1 MTIKQIRVYS
11 PGSIANL
18 GPGFDVFG
26 VALEGVG
33 DIVVL
38 NKIKELE
45 VQINVQGVG
54 ADRIPTDPERNSSG
68 AILKKVLKEYE
79 PQHGFSIE
87 IRKGLPPGTGMGSS
101 GASAAATAVAV
112 NEMLGLNLRQRELV
126 ELAAIGEGAV
136 AGAPHA
142 DNVAASLLGG
152 FILVG
157 ENWEVIRL
165 DAPRVGI
172 VVVVPDIYIENKTKK
187 ARELLPKKV
196 PLKDAVKNIN
206 HASRMALAISQGNA
220 EEFGRNINDVLV
232 EPYRAAMI
240 PNFWDVKQAALDAGA
255 YGCSISGGGPSLF
268 AVGDNIYEIGDAM
281 QKAFGDIET
290 TCYYTQPSNRGTR
303 VI

>member
-26 VALEGVG
+26 IAIEGVG

-38 NKIKELE
+38 KKIKELE

-54 ADRIPTDPERNSSG
+54 ADKIPTDPEKNTSG
-68 AILKKVLKEYE
+68 AILKHILKEYE
-79 PQHGFSIE
+79 PSQGFSIE

-101 GASAAATAVAV
+101 GASAAATTVAV

-126 ELAAIGEGAV
+126 ELAALGEGASS
-136 AGAPHA
+136 GAPHA

-165 DAPRVGI
+165 DAPKVGM

-196 PLKDAVKNIN
+196 PLKDAVKNIS
-206 HASRMALAISQGNA
+206 HASKMALAIAQKDA
-220 EEFGRNINDVLV
+220 EGFGRNINDVLI

-281 QKAFGDIET
+281 QKAFGDIES

>member
-26 VALEGVG
+26 VAIEGVG

-38 NKIKELE
+38 KKIKEQE

-54 ADRIPTDPERNSSG
+54 ADRIPTDPEKNTSG
-68 AILKKVLKEYE
+68 AILNYILKEHE
-79 PQHGFSIE
+79 PRHGFSIE

-101 GASAAATAVAV
+101 GASAAATTVAV

-126 ELAAIGEGAV
+126 ELAALGEGASS
-136 AGAPHA
+136 GAPHA

-152 FILVG
+152 FIIVG

-165 DAPRVGI
+165 DAPKVSM

-187 ARELLPKKV
+187 ARELLPQKV
-196 PLKDAVKNIN
+196 PLKDAVKNIS
-206 HASRMALAISQGNA
+206 HAARMALAIAQKDA
-220 EEFGRNINDVLV
+220 EGFGRNINDVLI

-281 QKAFGDIET
+281 KKAFGDIES

>member
-26 VALEGVG
+26 IAIEGVG

-38 NKIKELE
+38 KKIKEQK
-45 VQINVQGVG
+45 VQISVQGVG
-54 ADRIPTDPERNSSG
+54 ADKIPTDPEKNTSG
-68 AILKKVLKEYE
+68 AILKHILKEHE
-79 PQHGFSIE
+79 PRHGFSIE

-101 GASAAATAVAV
+101 GASAAATTVAV
-112 NEMLGLNLRQRELV
+112 NEMLGLNLRQKELV
-126 ELAAIGEGAV
+126 ELAALGEGASS
-136 AGAPHA
+136 GAPHA

-165 DAPRVGI
+165 DAPKVGM
-172 VVVVPDIYIENKTKK
+172 VVVVPDIYIANKTKK
-187 ARELLPKKV
+187 ARELLPQKV
-196 PLKDAVKNIN
+196 PLKDAVKNIS
-206 HASRMALAISQGNA
+206 HAARMALAISQKDA
-220 EEFGRNINDVLV
+220 EGFGRNINDVLI

-281 QKAFGDIET
+281 KKAFGDIES

>member
-1 MTIKQIRVYS
+1 VTIKQIRVYA

-26 VALEGVG
+26 VALEGLG
-33 DIVVL
+33 DIIVL
-38 NKIKELE
+38 KESPEPGVKID
-45 VQINVQGVG
+45 VQGVG
-54 ADRIPTDPERNSSG
+54 ADKIPSDPEKNSSG
-68 AILKKVLKEYE
+68 AILNHVIEQYE
-79 PQHGFSIE
+79 PRHGFNVE
-87 IRKGLPPGTGMGSS
+87 IRKGIPPGTGMGSS
-101 GASAAATAVAV
+101 GASAAATTVAV
-112 NEMLGLNLRQRELV
+112 NEMLRLHLSDRELV
-126 ELAAIGEGAV
+126 KLAALGEGAV

-152 FILVG
+152 FIFVG
-157 ENWEVIRL
+157 DDWDVIRL
-165 DAPRVGI
+165 DAPRFGI

-196 PLKDAVKNIN
+196 PLKDAVKNIM
-206 HASRMALAISQGNA
+206 HASRMALAIAQKDA
-220 EEFGRNINDVLV
+220 ELFGRNINDSLI

-268 AVGDNIYEIGDAM
+268 AVGENIYEIGDTM
-281 QKAFGDIET
+281 QKAFGEIES
-290 TCYYTQPSNRGTR
+290 TCYHTQPSNRGTR

>member
-1 MTIKQIRVYS
+1 MAIKQVRVYA

-26 VALEGVG
+26 VALEGIG
-33 DIVVL
+33 DIIVL
-38 NKIKELE
+38 KESPVPGVKID
-45 VQINVQGVG
+45 VQGVG
-54 ADRIPTDPERNSSG
+54 ADKIPSDPEKNSSG
-68 AILKKVLKEYE
+68 AILNHVIEQYE
-79 PQHGFSIE
+79 PRHGFNVE
-87 IRKGLPPGTGMGSS
+87 IRKGIPPGTGMGSS
-101 GASAAATAVAV
+101 GASAAATTVAV
-112 NEMLGLNLRQRELV
+112 NEMLLLHLSDRELV
-126 ELAAIGEGAV
+126 KLAALGEGAV

-157 ENWEVIRL
+157 EDWDVIRL
-165 DAPRVGI
+165 DAPRFDI

-187 ARELLPKKV
+187 ARELLPQKV
-196 PLKDAVKNIN
+196 PLKDAVKNIM
-206 HASRMALAISQGNA
+206 HASRMALAISQKDA
-220 EEFGRNINDVLV
+220 RMFGSNINDSLV

-268 AVGDNIYEIGDAM
+268 AVGDNIYDIGDAM
-281 QKAFGDIET
+281 QKAFGDILS

>member
-1 MTIKQIRVYS
+1 VTIKQIRVYS

-26 VALEGVG
+26 IAIEGLG

-38 NKIKELE
+38 KKIKEQE
-45 VQINVQGVG
+45 VQIRVQGVG
-54 ADRIPTDPERNSSG
+54 ADKIPTDPEKNTSG
-68 AILKKVLKEYE
+68 AILKHILKEYE
-79 PQHGFSIE
+79 PKHGFSIE

-101 GASAAATAVAV
+101 GASAAATTVAI
-112 NEMLGLNLRQRELV
+112 NEMLELNLRQRDLV
-126 ELAAIGEGAV
+126 ELAALGEGASS
-136 AGAPHA
+136 GAPHA

-165 DAPRVGI
+165 DAPKVGI

-187 ARELLPKKV
+187 ARELLPQKV
-196 PLKDAVKNIN
+196 PLKDAVKNIS
-206 HASRMALAISQGNA
+206 HAARMALAIAQKDA
-220 EEFGRNINDVLV
+220 EGFGRNINDVLI

-281 QKAFGDIET
+281 KKAFGDIES

>member
-1 MTIKQIRVYS
+1 VTIKQVRVYA

-26 VALEGVG
+26 IALEGIG
-33 DIVVL
+33 DSVVL
-38 NKIKELE
+38 RKTRDPGVKINVLGVGSNKI
-45 VQINVQGVG
+45 
-54 ADRIPTDPERNSSG
+54 PTNPEKNSSG
-68 AILKKVLKEYE
+68 VILNHIINEFE
-79 PQHGFSIE
+79 PNHGFSIE
-87 IRKGLPPGTGMGSS
+87 ISKGIPPGTGMGSS
-101 GASAAATAVAV
+101 GASAAATSVAV
-112 NEMLGLNLRQRELV
+112 VELLGLKLNERELV
-126 ELAAIGEGAV
+126 GLAALGEGAI
-136 AGAPHA
+136 AGTPHA

-165 DAPRVGI
+165 EAPQIGI

-196 PLKDAVKNIN
+196 PLKDAVMNIN
-206 HASRMALAISQGNA
+206 HASRMALSIAMKDPKL
-220 EEFGRNINDVLV
+220 FGMNIQDVLV

-268 AVGDNIYEIGDAM
+268 AVGDNIYEIGNAM
-281 QKAFGDIET
+281 QKAFQDIESK
-290 TCYYTQPSNRGTR
+290 CYYTQPSNKGTR

>member
-1 MTIKQIRVYS
+1 
-11 PGSIANL
+11 
-18 GPGFDVFG
+18 
-26 VALEGVG
+26 
-33 DIVVL
+33 
-38 NKIKELE
+38 
-45 VQINVQGVG
+45 
-54 ADRIPTDPERNSSG
+54 
-68 AILKKVLKEYE
+68 
-79 PQHGFSIE
+79 
-87 IRKGLPPGTGMGSS
+87 MGSS
-101 GASAAATAVAV
+101 GASAAATTVAV

-126 ELAAIGEGAV
+126 ELAALGEGAV

-165 DAPRVGI
+165 DAPKVGI

-187 ARELLPKKV
+187 ARALLPQKV
-196 PLKDAVKNIN
+196 PLKDAIKNIN
-206 HASRMALAISQGNA
+206 HAARMALAIAQKDA
-220 EEFGRNINDVLV
+220 EAFGRNIVDVLV

-281 QKAFGDIET
+281 KKAFGDIES

>member
-26 VALEGVG
+26 VAIEGVG

-38 NKIKELE
+38 KKIRELE

-54 ADRIPTDPERNSSG
+54 ADRIPTDPEKNSSG
-68 AILKKVLKEYE
+68 AILNKVLKDYE
-79 PQHGFSIE
+79 PKHGFSIE

-101 GASAAATAVAV
+101 GASAAATTIAV

-126 ELAAIGEGAV
+126 ELAALGEGAV

-157 ENWEVIRL
+157 ENWEVTRL

-187 ARELLPKKV
+187 ARELLPQKV

-255 YGCSISGGGPSLF
+255 YGSSISGGGPSLF

>member
-1 MTIKQIRVYS
+1 VTIKQVRVYA

-26 VALEGVG
+26 VAIEGMGDTVLLKQKREPGVKIDIKGVG
-33 DIVVL
+33 S
-38 NKIKELE
+38 NKIP
-45 VQINVQGVG
+45 
-54 ADRIPTDPERNSSG
+54 RDPEKNSSG
-68 AILKKVLKEYE
+68 AILNYILREYE
-79 PQHGFSIE
+79 PDHGFSIE

-101 GASAAATAVAV
+101 GASAAATTVAV
-112 NEMLGLNLRQRELV
+112 KELLGLNLEERELV
-126 ELAAIGEGAV
+126 ELAALGEGVV
-136 AGAPHA
+136 AGSPHA

-157 ENWEVIRL
+157 ANWEVIRL

-187 ARELLPKKV
+187 ARELLPQRV
-196 PLKDAVKNIN
+196 PLKDAVENIN
-206 HASRMALAISQGNA
+206 HASRMVLAIAMKDGEA
-220 EEFGRNINDVLV
+220 FGRNIQDMLV

-268 AVGDNIYEIGDAM
+268 AVGENIYEIGEAM
-281 QKAFGDIET
+281 KNAFGKIKS

>member
-1 MTIKQIRVYS
+1 VTIKQIRVYA

-26 VALEGVG
+26 VALEGLG
-33 DIVVL
+33 DIIVL
-38 NKIKELE
+38 KESPEPGVKID
-45 VQINVQGVG
+45 VQGVG
-54 ADRIPTDPERNSSG
+54 ADKI
-68 AILKKVLKEYE
+68 
-79 PQHGFSIE
+79 
-87 IRKGLPPGTGMGSS
+87 PGTGMGSS
-101 GASAAATAVAV
+101 GASAAATTVAV
-112 NEMLGLNLRQRELV
+112 NEMLRLHLSDSELV
-126 ELAAIGEGAV
+126 KLAALGEGAV

-152 FILVG
+152 FIFVG
-157 ENWEVIRL
+157 DDWDVIRL
-165 DAPRVGI
+165 DAPRFGI

-196 PLKDAVKNIN
+196 PLKDAVKNIM
-206 HASRMALAISQGNA
+206 HASRMALAIAQKDA
-220 EEFGRNINDVLV
+220 ELFGRNINDSLI

-268 AVGDNIYEIGDAM
+268 AVGENIYEIGDAM
-281 QKAFGDIET
+281 QKAFGEIES
-290 TCYYTQPSNRGTR
+290 TCYHTQPSNRGTR

>member
-1 MTIKQIRVYS
+1 MTIKQVRVYS

-26 VALEGVG
+26 IAIEGVG

-38 NKIKELE
+38 KETRELG
-45 VQINVQGVG
+45 VQISVQGVG
-54 ADRIPTDPERNSSG
+54 ADKIPTDPEKNTSG
-68 AILKKVLKEYE
+68 AILKHIQEEYE
-79 PQHGFSIE
+79 PRHGFSIE

-101 GASAAATAVAV
+101 GASAAATTVAV
-112 NEMLGLNLRQRELV
+112 NEMLGLKMRQRELV
-126 ELAAIGEGAV
+126 ELAALGEGASS
-136 AGAPHA
+136 GAPHA

-165 DAPRVGI
+165 DAPKVGM

-187 ARELLPKKV
+187 ARELLPQKV
-196 PLKDAVKNIN
+196 PLKDAVKNIS
-206 HASRMALAISQGNA
+206 HAARMALAVSQNDA
-220 EEFGRNINDVLV
+220 EGFGRNINDMLI

-281 QKAFGDIET
+281 KKAFGDIDS
-290 TCYYTQPSNRGTR
+290 TCYFTQPSNRGTR

>member
-1 MTIKQIRVYS
+1 MTIKQVRVYA

-26 VALEGVG
+26 VAIEGVG

-38 NKIKELE
+38 KQIREKK
-45 VQINVQGVG
+45 VQISIQGVG
-54 ADRIPTDPERNSSG
+54 ADKIPTDPERNTSG
-68 AILKKVLKEYE
+68 AILNHILKEHE
-79 PQHGFSIE
+79 PRHGFSIE

-101 GASAAATAVAV
+101 GASAAATTVAV

-126 ELAAIGEGAV
+126 ELAALGEGASS
-136 AGAPHA
+136 GAPHA

-165 DAPRVGI
+165 DAPKVGM

-187 ARELLPKKV
+187 ARELLPQKV

-206 HASRMALAISQGNA
+206 HAARMALAIAQKDA
-220 EEFGRNINDVLV
+220 EGFGRNINDVLI

-240 PNFWDVKQAALDAGA
+240 PNFWDVKQAALDTGA

-281 QKAFGDIET
+281 KKAFGNIES

>member
-1 MTIKQIRVYS
+1 VTIKQVRVYA

-26 VALEGVG
+26 VAIEGIG

-38 NKIKELE
+38 KETREPGVKIS
-45 VQINVQGVG
+45 VQGVG
-54 ADRIPTDPERNSSG
+54 AEKIPSEPEKNSSG
-68 AILKKVLKEYE
+68 AILNHIQKEYE
-79 PQHGFSIE
+79 PRHGFSID

-112 NEMLGLNLRQRELV
+112 NELLGLNLRNRELV
-126 ELAAIGEGAV
+126 ELAALGEGAV

-152 FILVG
+152 FIFVG

-165 DAPRVGI
+165 DAPSVGI
-172 VVVVPDIYIENKTKK
+172 VVAVPDIYVENKTKK
-187 ARELLPKKV
+187 ARDLLPQKV

-206 HASRMALAISQGNA
+206 HASRMALAIAMKDA
-220 EEFGRNINDVLV
+220 EAFGRNIQDVLI

-281 QKAFGDIET
+281 QKAFGDIES

>member
-1 MTIKQIRVYS
+1 MTIKQVRVYA

-26 VALEGVG
+26 VALEGIG
-33 DIVVL
+33 DIIVL
-38 NKIKELE
+38 KESPEPCVKID
-45 VQINVQGVG
+45 VQGVG
-54 ADRIPTDPERNSSG
+54 ADKIPSDPEKNSSG
-68 AILKKVLKEYE
+68 AILNHVIEQYE
-79 PQHGFSIE
+79 PRHGFNVE
-87 IRKGLPPGTGMGSS
+87 IRKGIPPGTGMGSS
-101 GASAAATAVAV
+101 GASAAETTVAV
-112 NEMLGLNLRQRELV
+112 NEMLLLHPSDRELV
-126 ELAAIGEGAV
+126 KLAALGEGAV

-157 ENWEVIRL
+157 EDWDVIRL
-165 DAPRVGI
+165 DAPRFDI

-187 ARELLPKKV
+187 TRELLPQKV
-196 PLKDAVKNIN
+196 PLKDAVKNIM
-206 HASRMALAISQGNA
+206 HASRMALAISQKDA
-220 EEFGRNINDVLV
+220 RMFGSNINDSLV
-232 EPYRAAMI
+232 EPYRSAMI

-268 AVGDNIYEIGDAM
+268 AVGDNIYDIGDAM
-281 QKAFGDIET
+281 QKAFGDILS